1 MGERLTEALELIAPG
16 TAVREAIDN
25 IVRARTGALLVFAD
39 EHEIDPLISGGIPI
53 HIDFAP
59 MKCYE
64 LAKMDGAIL
73 LDRRGRR
80 IMYANVQLMPD
91 ATIPSVETGTRHR
104 TAERVAKQIDA
115 LALSVSARRDV
126 VSLYIDGIHYVLEE
140 PRVVVSKANQALQAL
155 EKYKSR
161 LNQVLTSLSALE
173 FEDAVTLYDVLSVLQ
188 RSEMV
193 LRIAGEIERYNLEL
207 GVEGRLIE
215 VQLEELMLDVREDY
229 RAVVGDYL
237 PDTPGLVV
245 DEAAAALNTLH
256 AEDLLSLALIAEII
270 GYGVD
275 DLDVE
280 QHVSPRGFRMLRKI
294 PRLSG
299 DVIGNVVYSFGSLDE
314 IMNAPTDRLADI
326 DGVGSGRAHDI
337 KEGFLRLR
345 ELNLLERY
353 G

>member
-1 MGERLTEALELIAPG
+1 
-16 TAVREAIDN
+16 
-25 IVRARTGALLVFAD
+25 
-39 EHEIDPLISGGIPI
+39 
-53 HIDFAP
+53 
-59 MKCYE
+59 
-64 LAKMDGAIL
+64 
-73 LDRRGRR
+73 
-80 IMYANVQLMPD
+80 MPD
-91 ATIPSVETGTRHR
+91 PTIPSIETGTRHR

-115 LALSVSARRDV
+115 LAISVSARRDV

-161 LNQVLTSLSALE
+161 LSQVLTSLSALE

-215 VQLEELMLDVREDY
+215 VQLEELMIDVREDY
-229 RAVVGDYL
+229 RAVLADYL
-237 PDTPGLVV
+237 PDVADQTV
-245 DEAAAALNTLH
+245 DEVAEALNTLH
-256 AEDLLSLALIAEII
+256 SEDLLSLTLIAEVL
-270 GYGVD
+270 GYAGDV
-275 DLDVE
+275 DVE
-280 QHVSPRGFRMLRKI
+280 QHVLPRGFRMLRKI
-294 PRLSG
+294 PRLPG
-299 DVIGNVVYSFGSLDE
+299 EVIGNLVGSFGSLDE
-314 IMNAPTDRLADI
+314 IMNAPTERLADTE
-326 DGVGSGRAHDI
+326 GVGSGRAHDI